1 MAEVKTTPTPE
12 LTEPQGKEMERRPA
26 TWLDPMEGFGA
37 FPYMHRFAEEMD
49 RFLDDFAMP
58 WPLRRRPGLLSRM
71 FGRTPETRPEAT
83 WTPRIEMTE
92 REGQLVIHAELPG
105 MTRDN
110 IHVEIGDEAVTL
122 HGERKDERK
131 EEKKGYY
138 YDECRYGSFF
148 RTIPLPEGVDPS
160 KATAEFK
167 NGVLEVMM
175 PAPVPAEK
183 KVRALEIKGD

>member
-1 MAEVKTTPTPE
+1 M
-12 LTEPQGKEMERRPA
+12 
-26 TWLDPMEGFGA
+26 
-37 FPYMHRFAEEMD
+37 
-49 RFLDDFAMP
+49 
-58 WPLRRRPGLLSRM
+58 LSRV
-71 FGRTPETRPEAT
+71 FGREPASGAAGAWAPSV
-83 WTPRIEMTE
+83 EMTE

-105 MTRDN
+105 LSRDDVK
-110 IHVEIGDEAVTL
+110 VEVTDDAVTIQ
-122 HGERKDERK
+122 GERKEEKK

-138 YDECRYGSFF
+138 FNECRYGSFF